1 MNASSPVIAAL
12 ALLGASWAAHAQQPQ
27 PQLGG
32 EQIVHAQC
40 VKCHATGVKGAP
52 KIGDRE
58 AWIKRGKDGIDAL
71 TFRAM
76 RGHGKMPA
84 RGGMASLTDAEFRS
98 AVVTMFNATEPVK
111 AKK

>member
-1 MNASSPVIAAL
+1 MKTFILAAL
-12 ALLGASWAAHAQQPQ
+12 ALLGAPLSVQAQQ

-32 EQIVHAQC
+32 EQIVRSQC
-40 VKCHATGVKGAP
+40 VKCHETGAKGAP

-58 AWIKRGKDGIDAL
+58 DWIHRGKDGIDAL
-71 TFRAM
+71 VYRAM

-98 AVVTMFNATEPVK
+98 AVLYMFNAQHPLT
-111 AKK
+111 KK